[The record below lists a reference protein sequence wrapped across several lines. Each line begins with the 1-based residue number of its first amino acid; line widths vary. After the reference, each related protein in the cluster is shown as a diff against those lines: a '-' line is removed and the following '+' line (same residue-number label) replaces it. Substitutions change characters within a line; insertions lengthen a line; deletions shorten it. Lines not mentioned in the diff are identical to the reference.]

1 MQIPE
6 LDPRTA
12 HAAIASFRILD
23 VREDFEF
30 EGPLGALAGAVN
42 VPLGEVAQYAGA
54 LDASDHLL
62 LVCRSG
68 RRSETA
74 CRILRQ
80 RGMPDVTNLAGG
92 MIAWNG
98 AALPVVR
105 RRLES
110 AESLRESLTHWLAQ
124 VSGVDRAKAG
134 ERMAAWL
141 QETGPSTSGTTR
153 EALERLLARVEQA
166 LRQTSAPADLDLTM
180 DAYRRDL
187 AAL

>member
-23 VREDFEF
+23 VREAFEF

-74 CRILRQ
+74 CLILRQ

-105 RRLES
+105 KPLES
-110 AESLRESLTHWLAQ
+110 PESLRESLTHWLAQ

-141 QETGPSTSGTTR
+141 QEIGPSASEPTR
-153 EALERLLARVEQA
+153 EVLERLLTRVEQS